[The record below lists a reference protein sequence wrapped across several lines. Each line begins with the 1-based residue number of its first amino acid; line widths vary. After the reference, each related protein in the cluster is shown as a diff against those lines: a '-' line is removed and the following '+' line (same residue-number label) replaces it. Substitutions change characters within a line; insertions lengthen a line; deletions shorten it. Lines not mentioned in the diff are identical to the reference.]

1 MRDYL
6 AIADQYAAD
15 VLSGAVVAGE
25 FIRLACTR
33 YLSDKKRAGTDPDF
47 DYVLS
52 HTRATHACMF
62 IESMPHIKGKL
73 ARPVNGVFPRLIMEP
88 WQIFATVNLFGW
100 VDDQECRRF
109 LFCYIEVAKKNGKS
123 TWLAAVC
130 LYMATADGEPGPEI
144 YTVATNYD
152 QAKIVWS
159 DAKAMLLKTPELIG
173 RYDAA
178 TTIYDV
184 KFEANNG
191 IFKPLATDK
200 NGRRDG
206 LNIHLAAVDELHAH
220 PDSQTYDIVAD
231 GIASREQPL
240 VIAITTAG
248 TDRTG
253 VAYRERTVLVKI
265 LTGNAAHERYF
276 GMIFC
281 LDQGDNWRDESVW
294 AKANPSLGASID
306 LAYLQTK
313 FEKVALSPSS
323 EAMFRQKSLNEWV
336 GAASSWVSV
345 DAWDALKKPRPA
357 ADVLAVAPKFGGI
370 DMASKLDLA
379 GFVDMYAIHVP
390 GETKPHWHVSCSQFV
405 NEAAAK
411 SAAARSAESAE
422 TRTREIG
429 NACYPEWA
437 GAGWLTITPGNV
449 TDQDE
454 IERALI
460 DSHSQSHYR
469 ELGYDNY
476 NATMLAGHLMADGVP
491 MVDVPMRVNPISP
504 AMRWIEELI
513 LERRISHDGNPVLAW
528 CLGNVIVAPDNNQ
541 NIYPRKSAPDRKIDA
556 AVALFIAASRARLW
570 DSAEVFDAVS
580 VDGGMDDY
588 LRDVVRVRM

>member
-33 YLSDKKRAGTDPDF
+33 YLTDKKRAGTDTDF

-62 IESMPHIKGKL
+62 IESMPHIKGRL

-253 VAYRERTVLVKI
+253 VAYRERTVVVKI

-405 NEAAAK
+405 NEVAAK

-437 GAGWLTITPGNV
+437 DAGWLTITPGNV

-528 CLGNVIVAPDNNQ
+528 CLSNVIVAPDNNQ